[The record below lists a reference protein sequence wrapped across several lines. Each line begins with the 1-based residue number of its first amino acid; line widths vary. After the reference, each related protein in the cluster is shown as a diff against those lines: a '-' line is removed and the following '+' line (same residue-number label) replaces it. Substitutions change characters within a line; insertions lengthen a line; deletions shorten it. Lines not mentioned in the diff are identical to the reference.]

1 MDAQR
6 TTELEP
12 ASGENTSFSTQQERH
27 HRRRGPPARRP
38 TNPPAPR
45 VAPPIP
51 PGGSHPSP
59 AQQQANNF
67 DRLPL
72 GSTLKSRRGRK
83 VVWRKI
89 KGAARKWWSKRH
101 KITSMRE
108 EGDEGG
114 PS

>member
-12 ASGENTSFSTQQERH
+12 ASGENTSFSAQQERH

-72 GSTLKSRRGRK
+72 GRRQHAEVSQGEESSMEEDQGGR
-83 VVWRKI
+83 
-89 KGAARKWWSKRH
+89 
-101 KITSMRE
+101 
-108 EGDEGG
+108 
-114 PS
+114 